1 MRHILFLCTGNSARS
16 IMAEAYLNHA
26 ARDRWR
32 AWSAGSNPTGAPN
45 PLALE
50 TLERN
55 DVPVSA
61 GATAPSSKSWNEFAA
76 DNAPLMD
83 LVVTVCDN
91 AAAETCPVWPSEKGN
106 APKRLHWSFPDPAAA
121 TGSAREKRAAF
132 EMVFAAIKARI
143 DRLIAEGHA
152 S

>member
-1 MRHILFLCTGNSARS
+1 MQHILFLCSGNSARS

-26 ARDRWR
+26 ARGRWR

-50 TLERN
+50 TLEHN
-55 DVPVSA
+55 DIPVAA
-61 GATAPSSKSWNEFAA
+61 GAAAPSSKSWNEFAA
-76 DNAPLMD
+76 DNTPLMD
-83 LVVTVCDN
+83 LVITVCDN
-91 AAAETCPVWPSEKGN
+91 AAAESCPVWPSEKDK

-121 TGSAREKRAAF
+121 AGSIREKRAAF

-152 S
+152 R